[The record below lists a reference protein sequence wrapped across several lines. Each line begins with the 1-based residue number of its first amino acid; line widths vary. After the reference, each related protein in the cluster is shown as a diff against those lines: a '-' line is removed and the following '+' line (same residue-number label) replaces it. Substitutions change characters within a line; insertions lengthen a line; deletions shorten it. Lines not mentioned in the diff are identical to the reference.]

1 MTNLRTF
8 GLSTIASS
16 RSRKHHSVQEFRIS
30 KMAYI
35 IFVFCLTTAIASPA
49 QTFTNLITFDFT
61 DGSNPEAALVQGTDG
76 NFYGTTAPY
85 GGANY
90 NCSNDCGT
98 VFKITRAGKLTTLH
112 FFEGADGSFPVGL
125 VQANN
130 GKFYGTTTQGGSGIC
145 EGYSG
150 CGTVFE
156 MTPGG
161 TLTTLHSFDGTDGEI
176 AFGLVQGA
184 DGNFYGITE
193 GGGTSTNCPGF
204 GGGCGTIFKIT
215 SAGNLTTL
223 HGFDGTDGSGPAGLV
238 QGTDGNFYGT
248 TTAGGANNDG
258 TVFKIT
264 LGGKLA
270 TLYGFLGGA
279 DGSRPTGLVQ
289 GTDGNFYGTTTGGG
303 ASNDGTVFKITRGG
317 KLATLYSFHGGADGQ
332 NPWAGLVQGT
342 DGSFYGTTTA
352 GGSGSGCYPRGAGGC
367 GTVFK
372 ITVAGTLTTLYSFSG
387 EGG

>member
-8 GLSTIASS
+8 GLSIIALS
-16 RSRKHHSVQEFRIS
+16 RSRKHRSVQEFRLS
-30 KMAYI
+30 KIACI
-35 IFVFCLTTAIASPA
+35 IFVFCLTAAIASPA
-49 QTFTNLITFDFT
+49 QTFTNLLTFDFT

-76 NFYGTTAPY
+76 NFYGTTTPY
-85 GGANY
+85 GSPNY

-112 FFEGADGSFPVGL
+112 FFKGTDGSFPVGL

-161 TLTTLHSFDGTDGEI
+161 NLTTLHSFDGTDGEI

-184 DGNFYGITE
+184 DGNFYGIIE
-193 GGGTSTNCPGF
+193 GGGTSINCPVF

-223 HGFDGTDGSGPAGLV
+223 HGFDGTDGSGP
-238 QGTDGNFYGT
+238 
-248 TTAGGANNDG
+248 
-258 TVFKIT
+258 
-264 LGGKLA
+264 
-270 TLYGFLGGA
+270 
-279 DGSRPTGLVQ
+279 TGLVQ
-289 GTDGNFYGTTTGGG
+289 GTDGTFYGTTTGGG
-303 ASNDGTVFKITRGG
+303 ASNDGTVFK
-317 KLATLYSFHGGADGQ
+317 SPGGASW
-332 NPWAGLVQGT
+332 PRC
-342 DGSFYGTTTA
+342 TA
-352 GGSGSGCYPRGAGGC
+352 FLAARTAPVLLA
-367 GTVFK
+367 
-372 ITVAGTLTTLYSFSG
+372 
-387 EGG
+387 